1 MFTGIVEA
9 TGEVL
14 AAETTKDGRRLR
26 MAVPFS
32 SLEHGQSIAV
42 NGVCLTVEEY
52 DVDESGGWMAVFLA
66 AETIERTYLGTLGAG
81 DAVNLER
88 AMPADGRLDGHV
100 VQGHVDGTGTV
111 RAIDRMG
118 DADVPAATYD
128 GDWAYT
134 FSLPSRLAKYVVEKG
149 SIAIDGISLTVASVD
164 GDDESGADGTLTV
177 AVIPAT
183 YEATTLSGKAVGDPV
198 HYEVDVL
205 AKYVEKQL
213 EGREAMGAGIAEVS
227 EALRS

>member
-14 AAETTKDGRRLR
+14 AAETTTDGRRLR
-26 MAVPFS
+26 IAVPFS

-81 DAVNLER
+81 DAINLER

-134 FSLPSRLAKYVVEKG
+134 FSLPSSLAKYVVEKG
-149 SIAIDGISLTVASVD
+149 SIAIDGISLTVAEVKATRED
-164 GDDESGADGTLTV
+164 GGRLTV
-177 AVIPAT
+177 AIVPTT
-183 YEATTLSGKAVGDPV
+183 YAETTLSAKSVGDPV

-205 AKYVEKQL
+205 AKYVERQL
-213 EGREAMGAGIAEVS
+213 DDDADLDAHVADIAETF
-227 EALRS
+227 RS